1 MIKTV
6 ILLIVSLIS
15 FSTVLAQDT
24 AEVPT
29 KIVIKAGTQFS
40 AKLKTEIDAGK
51 VKVGEDLK
59 FELEEDLTGEGGAIL
74 KGAEIFGRV
83 VSVEQFSNQTKG
95 SKIEI
100 RFDFIKHG
108 EEFLFLSAVIVSC
121 QEVPDDIKFR
131 GSEKVEG
138 HTFASLAGKNLR
150 IESDKELTVKLLK
163 DVS

>member
-1 MIKTV
+1 MMKI
-6 ILLIVSLIS
+6 IIFLIVSLIS

-24 AEVPT
+24 AEIPT

-59 FELEEDLTGEGGAIL
+59 FELEQDLNGEGGTIL

-83 VSVEQFSNQTKG
+83 VSVEQFSGKSKG

-100 RFDFIKHG
+100 RFDFIRHG

-121 QEVPDDIKFR
+121 QEVADDIKFQR
-131 GSEKVEG
+131 SEKVEG
-138 HTFASLAGKNLR
+138 HTFASLAGKNLL
-150 IESDKELTVKLLK
+150 IESNKELTVKLLK